1 MREEERAMPWAR
13 LDDKFHDH
21 PKIVEVSLAAAGLY
35 AIGLSYC
42 SVAGVSRRRIVYAYM
57 E

>member
-13 LDDKFHDH
+13 LDDGFYDH
-21 PKIVEVSLAAAGLY
+21 PKILDVSLAAAGLFS
-35 AIGLSYC
+35 IGLSYC